1 MSAFICLQFGQDNMT
16 TPIAQSTSE
25 NWQMFAATNCRRKLD
40 LALPTWQGAQE
51 SESLGEAWRSYLSGF
66 ESDWRLVWT
75 SSRTHIIWP
84 KEQQIYLSCPN
95 EQAHPQIQ
103 DPGRTPHQS
112 HLSYED
118 VIGSRC
124 ALCERLSQLQEI
136 RHSRWPQCPGMTA
149 KWWLLG
155 CFWWP
160 QATKAGERERGGE
173 SLEGDKFIS

>member
-103 DPGRTPHQS
+103 DPGRIPIS

-124 ALCERLSQLQEI
+124 ALCEALESAPRDP
-136 RHSRWPQCPGMTA
+136 PQPLAAVSWHDSKVMTVGLFGGH
-149 KWWLLG
+149 KQRK
-155 CFWWP
+155 P
-160 QATKAGERERGGE
+160 ERERE
-173 SLEGDKFIS
+173 VARA